1 MRAMIRAR
9 LLAAQILAL
18 TATLASASSVIAE
31 ESSGQLYS
39 LALEARSHREYPLMI
54 YFLERAAR
62 QGRPVAQ
69 ERLGIAL
76 LAGESIYG
84 NAVPR
89 DFCGAVRWFR
99 RAGGQGSEV
108 GKAYNEMLANLDS
121 TRACQ

>member
-9 LLAAQILAL
+9 LFAAGILAL

-62 QGRPVAQ
+62 QGHPVAQ

-76 LAGESIYG
+76 LAGESLYG
-84 NAVPR
+84 NVPR

>member
-9 LLAAQILAL
+9 LLAAGILAL
-18 TATLASASSVIAE
+18 IATLAS
-31 ESSGQLYS
+31 SSGLIAQEPAEVSYS

-54 YFLERAAR
+54 FHLERAAR
-62 QGRPVAQ
+62 QGHLSAQ

-76 LAGESIYG
+76 LAGESLYG
-84 NAVPR
+84 NVPR

-99 RAGGQGSEV
+99 RAGAQGSEV
-108 GKAYNEMLANLDS
+108 GKAHNEMLSHLDS